1 MTVFCGLTSSD
12 GLQAHPFS
20 GSLLTLAPVAPHTH
34 PTGVAVFNLIEEL
47 FAPGR
52 KHTEEER
59 NRLQVT
65 LDEVGDS
72 DPGQGPIDLD
82 SGHVVIRPREG

>member
-1 MTVFCGLTSSD
+1 MIGKTPP
-12 GLQAHPFS
+12 HP
-20 GSLLTLAPVAPHTH
+20 T
-34 PTGVAVFNLIEEL
+34 PTGVAMFNLIEEL

-59 NRLQVT
+59 NRLEFT
-65 LDEVGDS
+65 LEDVGNS
-72 DPGQGPIDLD
+72 DPPWKGPIDLD